1 VEGHAVDRPDVA
13 HDAAQEAAADRK
25 MLAQV
30 DDLKNVHG
38 RPP

>member
-1 VEGHAVDRPDVA
+1 VEADAVHGA
-13 HDAAQEAAADRK
+13 HLSGDAAQEAAADRE

-30 DDLKNVHG
+30 DDLENVHG